1 VVHFPS
7 RNASGDELNTVG
19 PEYEK
24 RRMAAVIGL
33 LLSGDIEHFAR
44 ARDHQGRPLD
54 IALNPDL
61 TKEDIYLR
69 RLMPRWTE
77 MSQALGGDQAV
88 LERLQICRKEACVRC
103 MPVFP
108 TQDAC
113 LIC

>member
-1 VVHFPS
+1 MNLIPWV
-7 RNASGDELNTVG
+7 RNMKSEEWQRSSA
-19 PEYEK
+19 
-24 RRMAAVIGL
+24 L
-33 LLSGDIEHFAR
+33 LLSGDIEHFLR